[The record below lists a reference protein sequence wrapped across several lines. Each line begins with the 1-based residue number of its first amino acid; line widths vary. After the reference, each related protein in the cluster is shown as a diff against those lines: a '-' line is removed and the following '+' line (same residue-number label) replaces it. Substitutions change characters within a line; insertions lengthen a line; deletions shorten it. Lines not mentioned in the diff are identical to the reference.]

1 MKRTLTVPEE
11 GIETL
16 FGSYDEN
23 LKHLESL
30 FNVRIR
36 TQGHD
41 LLVEGETPDL
51 DKVDRV
57 VGGLSSLLKDGYK
70 LSNTDVKT
78 ASDLVAQDE
87 SVDIRDHFLKG
98 TLTPA
103 GKRRVAPKTV
113 NQRRYLDAIDQND
126 IVFGVGPAGTGKTY
140 LAMAQ
145 AVAFLV
151 AKKVSRIILARPA
164 VEAGEKLGFLPG
176 DLQEKVNPYLRP
188 LYDALYDMLDVERVA
203 RYIERGTIE
212 IAPIAFMRGRTLND
226 SFVILDEAQNTTSE
240 QMKMFLTRLGFG
252 AKAVITGDVTQI
264 DLPSGRTSGLVEAMK
279 VVGAIGG
286 SPSCTSTSV
295 TSSGTG
301 SSSRSSRRTRSSA
314 TGPTAAP
321 ASAPTDRPIMADQR
335 RARRPPDLRE
345 FGSPTARRGDD
356 GLRVAI

>member
-1 MKRTLTVPEE
+1 MKRITVPEE

-23 LKHLESL
+23 LKHLEST

-36 TQGHD
+36 TQGHE
-41 LLVEGETPDL
+41 LVVEGDTPAL
-51 DKVDRV
+51 EKVDHI
-57 VGGLSSLLKDGYK
+57 VGQLSALMRGGYK
-70 LSNTDVKT
+70 LSNDDVKT
-78 ASDLVAQDE
+78 ASDMVAADA
-87 SVDIRDHFLKG
+87 SVDLRDHFLKG
-98 TLTPA
+98 SLSPA
-103 GKRRVAPKTV
+103 GGKRRVAPKTV
-113 NQRRYLDAIDQND
+113 NQRKYLDAIEQHD

-188 LYDALYDMLDVERVA
+188 LYDALYDMLDGERVA
-203 RYIERGTIE
+203 RYLERGTIE

-252 AKAVITGDVTQI
+252 AKAVITGDITQI
-264 DLPSGRTSGLVEAMK
+264 DLPVGRTSGLVEAIK
-279 VVGAIGG
+279 VVKHIEGISFVHFDDRDVVRHKLVQQIVKAYEAFSNGNG
-286 SPSCTSTSV
+286 
-295 TSSGTG
+295 
-301 SSSRSSRRTRSSA
+301 RS
-314 TGPTAAP
+314 
-321 ASAPTDRPIMADQR
+321 
-335 RARRPPDLRE
+335 L
-345 FGSPTARRGDD
+345 
-356 GLRVAI
+356 

>member
-1 MKRTLTVPEE
+1 MKRISVPEE

-36 TQGHD
+36 THGHD
-41 LLVEGETPDL
+41 LLVEGESPDL
-51 DKVDRV
+51 ERVDRV
-57 VGGLSSLLKDGYK
+57 VGQLSSLMREGYK
-70 LSNTDVKT
+70 LSNADVKT

-87 SVDIRDHFLKG
+87 LVDLRDHFLKG
-98 TLTPA
+98 TLTPGGSV
-103 GKRRVAPKTV
+103 GKRRIAPKSAM
-113 NQRRYLDAIDQND
+113 QRKYLDAIDQYD
-126 IVFGVGPAGTGKTY
+126 VVFGIGPAGTGKTY

-151 AKKVSRIILARPA
+151 AKKVNRIILARPA

-188 LYDALYDMLDVERVA
+188 LYDALYDMLDAERVA

-252 AKAVITGDVTQI
+252 SKAVITGDVTQI
-264 DLPSGRTSGLVEAMK
+264 DLPTGRTSGLIEAIK
-279 VVGAIGG
+279 VVGGVEGISFVYFTERDVVRHKLVQQIVKAYEAYSNDNGDRRQAMPPVAAG
-286 SPSCTSTSV
+286 SNGPGR
-295 TSSGTG
+295 SG
-301 SSSRSSRRTRSSA
+301 
-314 TGPTAAP
+314 
-321 ASAPTDRPIMADQR
+321 
-335 RARRPPDLRE
+335 
-345 FGSPTARRGDD
+345 
-356 GLRVAI
+356 